1 MNMPRRKKAY
11 NLLFAIFRARDK
23 INSLH
28 MPHIDFVTE
37 DISEDNLCNIS
48 ERDSVRKTTQQVR
61 GRTSFFDIHPNYHLQ
76 HAVPVKGYQTN
87 LNRSNL

>member
-1 MNMPRRKKAY
+1 MIIPQREKAY

-48 ERDSVRKTTQQVR
+48 ERDSVRKAQSRQLKDVLLFLI
-61 GRTSFFDIHPNYHLQ
+61 SI
-76 HAVPVKGYQTN
+76 
-87 LNRSNL
+87 